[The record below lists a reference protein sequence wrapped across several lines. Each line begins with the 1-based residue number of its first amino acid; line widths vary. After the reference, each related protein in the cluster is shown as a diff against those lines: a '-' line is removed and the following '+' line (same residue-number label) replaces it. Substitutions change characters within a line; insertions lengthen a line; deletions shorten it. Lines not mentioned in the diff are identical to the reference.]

1 MKICIPTQNDSFA
14 DARICPHFGKA
25 AYHLVVENR
34 KETARHNRDDR
45 PSESCAPID
54 WILQQD
60 VTHVICLG
68 IGEGAYK
75 RLKAGGVTVLH
86 AGPHRWIQPALEAA
100 QNQELEAFQTENLC
114 DHTHEHHHH

>member
-25 AYHLVVENR
+25 AYHLVVENCE
-34 KETARHNRDDR
+34 ETARHNRDDR

-68 IGEGAYK
+68 IGDGAYK
-75 RLKAGGVTVLH
+75 RLKAGGVTVLN
-86 AGPHRWIQPALEAA
+86 AGNHRWIRDALHAA
-100 QNQELEAFQTENLC
+100 QAGELSPFDPAGLC
-114 DHTHEHHHH
+114 DHHHPE